1 LPSFPRRRESWS
13 SCGGRWDS
21 LKTPNLFF
29 QAAFTEQISAYC
41 RKDSRLRGNDGAGEI
56 SEGSLKGRLK
66 KGKIMELKFEELA
79 YQTDAVNAVM
89 RLFEGQR
96 RESFSLHDAG
106 IELFVGNK
114 LDLDWAQIGENLKNV
129 QKTFGQPETEIGQH
143 GLNFSVEMET
153 GTGKTYVYLRTIFE
167 LNRQY
172 SWTKF
177 VIVVPSV
184 AIREGV
190 LQTLRATKNH
200 FAELFNKP
208 VMNFSEYDSKRL
220 GALRNFAV
228 NDGIEIMV
236 IGIQAFYQD
245 RNVINKV
252 NESGDAPIHW
262 IQQTNPIVIIDEPQ
276 NMEADASSKALD
288 SLNPLFTLRYS
299 ATHKNSRHKIYS
311 LNPVQAYNQ
320 KLVKQIVVQS
330 VLAENDSNGAFVE
343 LVEIP
348 PAKGSLKAKLNIHF
362 RDKQETKKKTV
373 TVKSGDDLFDKSN
386 GVEAY
391 RHGYIVNGLD
401 AEDEIVE
408 FSNGVQIS
416 RADNQDALQDEVMK
430 AQIRCTIEEHLK
442 REKKLKAQGIK
453 VLSLFFIDK
462 VEHYR
467 QADSSAGKFA
477 RWFDELYRELAG
489 EDSDGVHNGYF
500 SQDKNGNFKDT
511 KENKQ
516 NQADYDTY
524 HLIMRDKET
533 LLSFASPLRFI
544 FSHSALKEGWDNPN
558 VFQIC
563 TLNETRSAIKKRQEI
578 GRGLR
583 LAVNQNGERVRDESV
598 NVLTVIPNE
607 SYESFAKNLQQ
618 EYEDEC
624 GIKFAAGNI
633 KDGRKRKTQT
643 FRKDFPLDPEFQAIW
658 QKLDRKPRYR
668 VQYDT
673 AELVKQAADAVFRL
687 PEIHAPKIQTRKAK
701 IEQSMTYGIEA
712 VETASGSLKT
722 ETAFAIPDILGEI
735 QSKTGLTRRTVFDIL
750 KASKRLNDAANNP
763 QRFIDLAAE
772 KINRC
777 LHALM
782 SEGIVYEL
790 TDNEQYRQ
798 ELLRNL
804 QKMENEGEEFYFDER
819 TTFTVQNG
827 QKTIAENYIPLD
839 SETEQK
845 FATDCENYEN
855 VSLYFKL
862 PRWFKIPT
870 PLGNYNPDWAVV
882 KRNGGKAYFVAETKN
897 TGKGVQEGVDR
908 SLLREGERLKIE
920 CAERFFRQIPE
931 VRYRDVVE
939 LKELET

>member
-1 LPSFPRRRESWS
+1 
-13 SCGGRWDS
+13 
-21 LKTPNLFF
+21 
-29 QAAFTEQISAYC
+29 
-41 RKDSRLRGNDGAGEI
+41 
-56 SEGSLKGRLK
+56 
-66 KGKIMELKFEELA
+66 MELKFEELA

>member
-1 LPSFPRRRESWS
+1 
-13 SCGGRWDS
+13 
-21 LKTPNLFF
+21 
-29 QAAFTEQISAYC
+29 
-41 RKDSRLRGNDGAGEI
+41 
-56 SEGSLKGRLK
+56 
-66 KGKIMELKFEELA
+66 MELKFEELA
-79 YQTDAVNAVM
+79 YQTDAVNAVV

-114 LDLDWAQIGENLKNV
+114 LDLDWVQIGENLKNV

-167 LNRQY
+167 LNKQY
-172 SWTKF
+172 GWTKF
-177 VIVVPSV
+177 VIVVPGV
-184 AIREGV
+184 PIREGV

-236 IGIQAFYQD
+236 INIQSFEKD
-245 RNVINKV
+245 GNVINQV

-262 IQQTNPIVIIDEPQ
+262 IQQTRPIVIVDEPQ
-276 NMEADASSKALD
+276 NMETENRLAALD
-288 SLNPLFTLRYS
+288 LLNPLFTLRYS
-299 ATHKNSRHKIYS
+299 ATHKNSRHKVYS
-311 LNPVQAYNQ
+311 LNPVEAYNQ

-362 RDKQETKKKTV
+362 RGEKETKKKTV
-373 TVKSGDDLFDKSN
+373 TVKSGDDLFDKSG

-416 RADNQDALQDEVMK
+416 RTDNQDALQDEVMK
-430 AQIRCTIEEHLK
+430 AQIRCTIDEHLK

-467 QADSSAGKFA
+467 TADGSAGKFA
-477 RWFDELYRELAG
+477 QWFDELYRELAG

-500 SQDKNGNFKDT
+500 SQDTKGRLKDT
-511 KENKQ
+511 KGDT
-516 NQADYDTY
+516 QADNDTY

-624 GIKFAAGNI
+624 GIKFAASNI

-701 IEQSMTYGIEA
+701 IEQSITYGIEA

-735 QSKTGLTRRTVFDIL
+735 QNKTGLTRRTVFDIL
-750 KASKRLNDAANNP
+750 KASGRLNDAANNP

-804 QKMENEGEEFYFDER
+804 QKMESEGEEFYFDER

-845 FATDCENYEN
+845 FAADCENYEN

-882 KRNGGKAYFVAETKN
+882 KQNGEKAYFVAETKN
-897 TGKGVQEGVDR
+897 TGKGIQGGVDESR
-908 SLLREGERLKIE
+908 LREDEQLKIR
-920 CAERFFRQIPE
+920 CARACFEKVKE
-931 VRYRDVVE
+931 VGYRVV
-939 LKELET
+939 KKVGELE

>member
-1 LPSFPRRRESWS
+1 
-13 SCGGRWDS
+13 
-21 LKTPNLFF
+21 
-29 QAAFTEQISAYC
+29 
-41 RKDSRLRGNDGAGEI
+41 
-56 SEGSLKGRLK
+56 
-66 KGKIMELKFEELA
+66 MELKFEQLA
-79 YQTDAVNAVM
+79 YQTDAVNAVV

-114 LDLDWAQIGENLKNV
+114 LDLNWAQIGENLNNV

-172 SWTKF
+172 GWTKF

-200 FAELFNKP
+200 FAGLFDKP
-208 VMNFSEYDSKRL
+208 VMNFSEYNRDRL
-220 GALRNFAV
+220 GALRAFAV

-236 IGIQAFYQD
+236 INIQSFEKD
-245 RNVINKV
+245 GNVINQV
-252 NESGDAPIHW
+252 NESGDAPIEL
-262 IQQTNPIVIIDEPQ
+262 IRQTRPIVIADEPQ
-276 NMEADASSKALD
+276 NMETENRLAALE
-288 SLNPLFTLRYS
+288 SLAPLFILRYS

-311 LNPVQAYNQ
+311 LNPVEAYNQ

-330 VLAENDSNGAFVE
+330 VLAEKDSNGAFVE
-343 LVEIP
+343 LLEMQEG
-348 PAKGSLKAKLNIHF
+348 KGSLKAKLNIHY
-362 RDKQETKKKTV
+362 RGETETKKKTV
-373 TVKSGDDLFDKSN
+373 WVRSGKNGKQGDDLFDKSN
-386 GVEAY
+386 GNEAY
-391 RHGYIVNGLD
+391 RHGYIVDGLNF
-401 AEDEIVE
+401 DEQMVA
-408 FSNGVQIS
+408 FSNGLQIS

-467 QADSSAGKFA
+467 QADGSAGKFA

-500 SQDKNGNFKDT
+500 SQDSKGNLKDT
-511 KENKQ
+511 NGTT
-516 NQADYDTY
+516 NADNDTY

-624 GIKFAAGNI
+624 GIKFAASNI

-643 FRKDFPLDPEFQAIW
+643 FRKNFPLDPEFQAIW

-701 IEQSMTYGIEA
+701 IEQSITYGIEA

-735 QSKTGLTRRTVFDIL
+735 QNKTGLTRRTVFDIL

-782 SEGIVYEL
+782 SKGIVYEL

-845 FATDCENYEN
+845 FASDCENYET

-882 KRNGGKAYFVAETKN
+882 KQNGEKAYFVAETKN
-897 TGKGVQEGVDR
+897 TGQGIQNGVDESRLREDEQLKIRCARACFEKVQEVG
-908 SLLREGERLKIE
+908 
-920 CAERFFRQIPE
+920 
-931 VRYRDVVE
+931 YRVVAKVE
-939 LKELET
+939 EM

>member
-1 LPSFPRRRESWS
+1 
-13 SCGGRWDS
+13 
-21 LKTPNLFF
+21 
-29 QAAFTEQISAYC
+29 
-41 RKDSRLRGNDGAGEI
+41 
-56 SEGSLKGRLK
+56 
-66 KGKIMELKFEELA
+66 MELKFEELA
-79 YQTDAVNAVM
+79 YQTDAVNAVV

-114 LDLDWAQIGENLKNV
+114 LDLDWAQISKNLNNV

-172 SWTKF
+172 GWTKF
-177 VIVVPSV
+177 VIVVPGV
-184 AIREGV
+184 PIREGV

-208 VMNFSEYDSKRL
+208 VMNFGEYDSKRL

-228 NDGIEIMV
+228 NDSIEIMV
-236 IGIQAFYQD
+236 INIQSFEKD
-245 RNVINKV
+245 GNVINQV
-252 NESGDAPIHW
+252 NESGDAPIEL
-262 IQQTNPIVIIDEPQ
+262 IRQTRPIVIVDEPQ
-276 NMEADASSKALD
+276 NMETENRLAALD
-288 SLNPLFTLRYS
+288 SFNPLFILRYS

-343 LVEIP
+343 LVEIQ
-348 PAKGSLKAKLNIHF
+348 AGKGSLKAKLNIHF
-362 RDKQETKKKTV
+362 RDKKETRKKTV
-373 TVKSGDDLFDKSN
+373 TVKSGDDLFDKSG

-401 AEDEIVE
+401 AEDEMVE
-408 FSNGVQIS
+408 FSNGLQIS
-416 RADNQDALQDEVMK
+416 CADNQDALQDEVMK

-467 QADSSAGKFA
+467 QADGSAGKFA
-477 RWFDELYRELAG
+477 RWFDELYRELTG

-607 SYESFAKNLQQ
+607 NYESFAKNLQQ

-624 GIKFAAGNI
+624 GIKFAASNI
-633 KDGRKRKTQT
+633 KDGRKRKTQI
-643 FRKDFPLDPEFQAIW
+643 FRKNFPLDPEFQAIW

-701 IEQSMTYGIEA
+701 IEQSITYGIEA

-845 FATDCENYEN
+845 FAADCENYEN

-882 KRNGGKAYFVAETKN
+882 KQNGEKAYFVAETKN
-897 TGKGVQEGVDR
+897 TGKGIQGGVDEDK
-908 SLLREGERLKIE
+908 LRDEERLKIQ
-920 CAERFFRQIPE
+920 CARACFEKVKE
-931 VRYRDVVE
+931 VEYRVAEKLEE
-939 LKELET
+939 L

>member
-1 LPSFPRRRESWS
+1 
-13 SCGGRWDS
+13 
-21 LKTPNLFF
+21 
-29 QAAFTEQISAYC
+29 
-41 RKDSRLRGNDGAGEI
+41 
-56 SEGSLKGRLK
+56 
-66 KGKIMELKFEELA
+66 MELKFEQLA
-79 YQTDAVNAVM
+79 YQTDAVNAVV

-114 LDLDWAQIGENLKNV
+114 LDLNWAQIGENLNNV

-172 SWTKF
+172 GWTKF

-236 IGIQAFYQD
+236 INIQSFEKD
-245 RNVINKV
+245 GNVINQV
-252 NESGDAPIHW
+252 NESGDAPIEL
-262 IQQTNPIVIIDEPQ
+262 IRQTRPIVIVDEPQ
-276 NMEADASSKALD
+276 NMETENRLAALD
-288 SLNPLFTLRYS
+288 SFNPLFILRYS
-299 ATHKNSRHKIYS
+299 ATHKNSRHKVYS
-311 LNPVQAYNQ
+311 LNPVEAYNQ

-343 LVEIP
+343 LVEIQ
-348 PAKGSLKAKLNIHF
+348 AGKGSLKAKLNIHY
-362 RDKQETKKKTV
+362 RGETETKKKTV
-373 TVKSGDDLFDKSN
+373 WVRSGKNGKQGDDLFDKSN
-386 GVEAY
+386 GNEAY
-391 RHGYIVNGLD
+391 RHGYIVDGLNF
-401 AEDEIVE
+401 DEQMVA
-408 FSNGVQIS
+408 FSNGLQIS

-442 REKKLKAQGIK
+442 RERKLKPLGIK

-462 VEHYR
+462 VAHYR
-467 QADSSAGKFA
+467 AADGSAGKFA
-477 RWFDELYRELAG
+477 QWFAEIYRELTG
-489 EDSDGVHNGYF
+489 EDAKGVHDGYF
-500 SQDKNGNFKDT
+500 SQDKQGRLKDT
-511 KENKQ
+511 NGTT
-516 NQADYDTY
+516 QADNDTY
-524 HLIMRDKET
+524 HSIICAKEM
-533 LLSFASPLRFI
+533 LLSFDSPLSSLRFI

-563 TLNETRSAIKKRQEI
+563 TLNETRSPIKKRQEI

-607 SYESFAKNLQQ
+607 SYESFAANLQQ

-624 GIKFAAGNI
+624 GIKFAASNI

-643 FRKDFPLDPEFQAIW
+643 FRKNFPLDPEFQAIW

-701 IEQSMTYGIEA
+701 IEQSITYGIEA

-735 QSKTGLTRRTVFDIL
+735 QNKTGLTRRTVFDIL

-804 QKMENEGEEFYFDER
+804 QKMENEGEEFYFDDK

-845 FATDCENYEN
+845 FAADCENYEN

-882 KRNGGKAYFVAETKN
+882 KQNGEKAYFVAETKN
-897 TGKGVQEGVDR
+897 TGQGIQNGVDESRLREDEQLKIQCARACFEKVQEVEYR
-908 SLLREGERLKIE
+908 V
-920 CAERFFRQIPE
+920 AEKLE
-931 VRYRDVVE
+931 E
-939 LKELET
+939 L

>member
-1 LPSFPRRRESWS
+1 
-13 SCGGRWDS
+13 
-21 LKTPNLFF
+21 
-29 QAAFTEQISAYC
+29 
-41 RKDSRLRGNDGAGEI
+41 
-56 SEGSLKGRLK
+56 
-66 KGKIMELKFEELA
+66 MELKFEELA
-79 YQTDAVNAVM
+79 YQTDAVNAVV

-114 LDLDWAQIGENLKNV
+114 LDLDWAQIGENLNNV

-172 SWTKF
+172 GWTKF
-177 VIVVPSV
+177 VIVVPGV
-184 AIREGV
+184 PIREGV

-208 VMNFSEYDSKRL
+208 VMNFGEYDSKRL

-236 IGIQAFYQD
+236 INIQSFEKD
-245 RNVINKV
+245 GNVINQV
-252 NESGDAPIHW
+252 NESGDTPIHW
-262 IQQTNPIVIIDEPQ
+262 IQQPRPIVIVDEPQ
-276 NMEADASSKALD
+276 NMETENRLAALD
-288 SLNPLFTLRYS
+288 SFNPLFILRYS
-299 ATHKNSRHKIYS
+299 ATHKNSRHKVYS
-311 LNPVQAYNQ
+311 LNPVEAYNQ

-330 VLAENDSNGAFVE
+330 VLAENDSNGVFVE
-343 LVEIP
+343 LVEMQ
-348 PAKGSLKAKLNIHF
+348 AGKGSLKAKLNIHY
-362 RDKQETKKKTV
+362 RDKKETKKKTV

-416 RADNQDALQDEVMK
+416 RTDNQDALQDEVMK
-430 AQIRCTIEEHLK
+430 AQIRCTIEEHLE
-442 REKKLKAQGIK
+442 REKKLKPLGIK

-467 QADSSAGKFA
+467 QADGSAGKFA
-477 RWFDELYRELAG
+477 LWFDELYHELAG

-500 SQDKNGNFKDT
+500 SQDSKGRLKDT
-511 KENKQ
+511 KGDT
-516 NQADYDTY
+516 QADNDTY

-583 LAVNQNGERVRDESV
+583 LAVNQNGERVRDEMV

-624 GIKFAAGNI
+624 GIKFAASNI

-673 AELVKQAADAVFRL
+673 VELVKQAADAVFRL

-701 IEQSMTYGIEA
+701 IEQSITYGIEA

-845 FATDCENYEN
+845 FAADCENYEN

-882 KRNGGKAYFVAETKN
+882 KQNGEKAYFVAETKN
-897 TGKGVQEGVDR
+897 TGKGIQGGVDESRLREDEQLKIRCARACFEKVQEV
-908 SLLREGERLKIE
+908 E
-920 CAERFFRQIPE
+920 
-931 VRYRDVVE
+931 YRVVAKVE
-939 LKELET
+939 EM

>member
-1 LPSFPRRRESWS
+1 
-13 SCGGRWDS
+13 
-21 LKTPNLFF
+21 
-29 QAAFTEQISAYC
+29 
-41 RKDSRLRGNDGAGEI
+41 
-56 SEGSLKGRLK
+56 
-66 KGKIMELKFEELA
+66 MELKFEELA
-79 YQTDAVNAVM
+79 YQTDAVNAVV

-114 LDLDWAQIGENLKNV
+114 LDLDWAQIGENLNNV

-172 SWTKF
+172 GWTKF
-177 VIVVPSV
+177 VIVVPGV
-184 AIREGV
+184 PIREGV

-208 VMNFSEYDSKRL
+208 VMNFGEYDSKRL

-236 IGIQAFYQD
+236 INIQSFEKD
-245 RNVINKV
+245 GNVINQV
-252 NESGDAPIHW
+252 NESGDAPIEL
-262 IQQTNPIVIIDEPQ
+262 IRQTRPIVIVDEPQ
-276 NMEADASSKALD
+276 NMETENRLAALD
-288 SLNPLFTLRYS
+288 SFNPLFILRYS

-343 LVEIP
+343 LVEIQ
-348 PAKGSLKAKLNIHF
+348 AGKGSLKAKLNIHF
-362 RDKQETKKKTV
+362 RDKKETRKKTV
-373 TVKSGDDLFDKSN
+373 TVKSGDDLFDKSG

-401 AEDEIVE
+401 AEDEMVA
-408 FSNGVQIS
+408 FSNGLQIS

-467 QADSSAGKFA
+467 TADGSAGKFT

-500 SQDKNGNFKDT
+500 SQDSKGNLKDT
-511 KENKQ
+511 NGTT
-516 NQADYDTY
+516 NADNDTY

-624 GIKFAAGNI
+624 GIKFVASNI

-643 FRKDFPLDPEFQAIW
+643 FRKNFPLDPEFQAIW

-701 IEQSMTYGIEA
+701 IEQSITYGIEA

-735 QSKTGLTRRTVFDIL
+735 QNKTGLTRRTVFDIL

-819 TTFTVQNG
+819 TMFTVQNG

-845 FATDCENYEN
+845 FAADCENYEN

-882 KRNGGKAYFVAETKN
+882 KQNGEKAYFVAETKN
-897 TGKGVQEGVDR
+897 TGQGIQNGVDESRLREDEQLKIQCARACFEKVQEVEYR
-908 SLLREGERLKIE
+908 V
-920 CAERFFRQIPE
+920 AEKLE
-931 VRYRDVVE
+931 E
-939 LKELET
+939 L

>member
-1 LPSFPRRRESWS
+1 
-13 SCGGRWDS
+13 
-21 LKTPNLFF
+21 
-29 QAAFTEQISAYC
+29 
-41 RKDSRLRGNDGAGEI
+41 
-56 SEGSLKGRLK
+56 
-66 KGKIMELKFEELA
+66 MELKFEELA
-79 YQTDAVNAVM
+79 YQTDAVNAVV

-114 LDLDWAQIGENLKNV
+114 LDLNWAQIGENLNNV

-143 GLNFSVEMET
+143 SLNFSVEMET

-172 SWTKF
+172 GWTKF

-236 IGIQAFYQD
+236 INIQSFEKD
-245 RNVINKV
+245 GNVINQV
-252 NESGDAPIHW
+252 NESGDAPIEL
-262 IQQTNPIVIIDEPQ
+262 IRQTRPIVIVDEPQ
-276 NMEADASSKALD
+276 NMETENRLAALD
-288 SLNPLFTLRYS
+288 SFNPLFILRYS
-299 ATHKNSRHKIYS
+299 ATHKNSRHKVYS
-311 LNPVQAYNQ
+311 LNPVEAYNQ

-343 LVEIP
+343 LVEIQ
-348 PAKGSLKAKLNIHF
+348 AGKGSLKAKLNIHY
-362 RDKQETKKKTV
+362 RGETETKKKTV
-373 TVKSGDDLFDKSN
+373 WVRSGKNGKQGDDLFDKSN
-386 GVEAY
+386 GNEAY
-391 RHGYIVNGLD
+391 RHGYIVDGLNF
-401 AEDEIVE
+401 DEQMVA
-408 FSNGVQIS
+408 FSNGLQIS

-442 REKKLKAQGIK
+442 RERKLKPLGIK

-462 VEHYR
+462 VAHYR
-467 QADSSAGKFA
+467 AADGSAGKFA
-477 RWFDELYRELAG
+477 QWFAEIYRELTG
-489 EDSDGVHNGYF
+489 EDAKGVHDGYF
-500 SQDKNGNFKDT
+500 SQDKQGRLKDT
-511 KENKQ
+511 NGTT
-516 NQADYDTY
+516 QADNDTY
-524 HLIMRDKET
+524 HSIICAKEM
-533 LLSFASPLRFI
+533 LLSFDSPLSSLRFI

-563 TLNETRSAIKKRQEI
+563 TLNETRSPIKKRQEI

-607 SYESFAKNLQQ
+607 SYESFAKKLQE

-624 GIKFAAGNI
+624 GIKFAASNI

-643 FRKDFPLDPEFQAIW
+643 FRKNFPLDPEFQAIW

-701 IEQSMTYGIEA
+701 IEQSITYGIEA

-735 QSKTGLTRRTVFDIL
+735 QNKTGLTRRTVFDIL

-804 QKMENEGEEFYFDER
+804 QKMENEGEEFYFDDK

-845 FATDCENYEN
+845 FAADCENYEN

-882 KRNGGKAYFVAETKN
+882 KQNGEKAYFVAETKN
-897 TGKGVQEGVDR
+897 TGQGIQNGVDESRLREDEQLKIQCARACFEKVQEVEYR
-908 SLLREGERLKIE
+908 V
-920 CAERFFRQIPE
+920 AEKLE
-931 VRYRDVVE
+931 E
-939 LKELET
+939 L

>member
-1 LPSFPRRRESWS
+1 
-13 SCGGRWDS
+13 
-21 LKTPNLFF
+21 
-29 QAAFTEQISAYC
+29 
-41 RKDSRLRGNDGAGEI
+41 
-56 SEGSLKGRLK
+56 
-66 KGKIMELKFEELA
+66 MELKFEELA

-618 EYEDEC
+618 EYEDEY

>member
-1 LPSFPRRRESWS
+1 
-13 SCGGRWDS
+13 
-21 LKTPNLFF
+21 
-29 QAAFTEQISAYC
+29 
-41 RKDSRLRGNDGAGEI
+41 
-56 SEGSLKGRLK
+56 
-66 KGKIMELKFEELA
+66 MELKFEELA
-79 YQTDAVNAVM
+79 YQTDAVNAVV

-114 LDLDWAQIGENLKNV
+114 LDLDWAQIDENLNNV

-172 SWTKF
+172 GWTKF

-299 ATHKNSRHKIYS
+299 ATHKNSRHKVYS
-311 LNPVQAYNQ
+311 LNPVEAYNR

-343 LVEIP
+343 LVEMQ
-348 PAKGSLKAKLNIHF
+348 AGKGSLKAKLNIHY
-362 RDKQETKKKTV
+362 RDKKETRKKTV
-373 TVKSGDDLFDKSN
+373 TVKSGDDLFDKSG

-416 RADNQDALQDEVMK
+416 RTDNQDALQDEVMK

-467 QADSSAGKFA
+467 QADGSAGKFA

-500 SQDKNGNFKDT
+500 SQDKNGKFKDT
-511 KENKQ
+511 KGDTQVDN
-516 NQADYDTY
+516 DTY

-624 GIKFAAGNI
+624 GIKFAASNI

-643 FRKDFPLDPEFQAIW
+643 FRKNFPLDPEFQAIW

-701 IEQSMTYGIEA
+701 IEQSITYGIEA

-750 KASKRLNDAANNP
+750 KTSGRLNDAANNP

-804 QKMENEGEEFYFDER
+804 QKMENEGEEFYFDEH

-845 FATDCENYEN
+845 FAADCENYEN

-882 KRNGGKAYFVAETKN
+882 KQNGGKAYFVAETKN